1 MVNRTCTA
9 GGKKMLAQRFINS
22 VVNINE
28 IKQIQQDSSLCG
40 MKENYYIIDTIDRYN
55 KWYSKETLHPLVTV
69 LNHNTV
75 PDWMN
80 GATLRYGVYGL
91 FLKQGDGCSIR
102 YGRESYDYQ
111 EGTVVSFAPGQTATP
126 KKTDFLRWHILPKK
140 RASAPAILAI

>member
-1 MVNRTCTA
+1 
-9 GGKKMLAQRFINS
+9 
-22 VVNINE
+22 
-28 IKQIQQDSSLCG
+28 

-55 KWYSKETLHPLVTV
+55 KWYSKETLHPLITV

-111 EGTVVSFAPGQTATP
+111 EGTVVSFAPGQTA
-126 KKTDFLRWHILPKK
+126 
-140 RASAPAILAI
+140 PAILATLLKKKPAQRRRVTFKMQ